1 MNTDRQHDTAPG
13 LTPMLLMLMT
23 VTTGLAVA
31 SNYYAQPLLH
41 TIADELSLSYSGA
54 GIIVTAAQ
62 AGYAAGLLLL
72 VPLGDMFERRRLIV
86 TMITLAAGGL
96 LISANASTLTMLLVG
111 TAITGAFTVVA
122 QVLVPFA
129 ATLAAPGVRGKVV
142 GTVMSGLLLGIL
154 LARTVAGALSTLG
167 DWRTVYWVASALMF
181 INALALW
188 RLLPTHRQSAGLSY
202 GRLLLSIGQL
212 FARHRLYRTRS
223 ALGFLTFAMFSV
235 FWTSAAFLL
244 SSEPWHFS
252 DATIGLFGLAGAVGA
267 LSARKAGSLADR
279 GHARW
284 TTLGGVLMLALSW
297 VVMGFSEESLIAL
310 IIGIVILDLAIQ
322 AVHISNMNVIYALDE
337 SARNRLNSGYMF
349 VYFLGGAGG
358 SLASAWIYQHYQWNG
373 VVGLGLGLAVA
384 ACLLAWLAP
393 TEAST
398 TTS

>member
-13 LTPMLLMLMT
+13 LNPMLLMLMT

-41 TIADELSLSYSGA
+41 TIADELSLSYSRA

-129 ATLAAPGVRGKVV
+129 ATLAAPAVRGKVV

-181 INALALW
+181 LNALALW

-202 GRLLLSIGQL
+202 GQL
-212 FARHRLYRTRS
+212 FARYRLYRARS

-279 GHARW
+279 GYARW

-297 VVMGFSEESLIAL
+297 VVMGFSEVSLIAL

-358 SLASAWIYQHYQWNG
+358 SLASAWVYQHYQWNG
-373 VVGLGLGLAVA
+373 VVGLGLGLAAV
-384 ACLLAWLAP
+384 ACLLAWLTPAE
-393 TEAST
+393 TSTSAS
-398 TTS
+398 